1 MRKSFMAYLDRMRSL
16 CVGLVFS
23 CSLAACGGTAF
34 TSGGDDQ
41 GSGSSSASGGSGA
54 GGSSSGGSGQ
64 GAGGS
69 GTGGTHVLG
78 QCRID
83 TDCVA
88 VMDTRNPCYSP
99 ECSAPQAASK
109 EDAAADHCLV
119 LWEQRDAGAPADCAT
134 DIDGECPASCAV
146 QPECI
151 TPRCESGKCS
161 LEVSYVPGSC
171 EPSECERLTAEADA
185 AIAAAVACDPAVDSI
200 QCNGSAVLT
209 EACACPR
216 IANEAH
222 PELVEAAQKAINAR
236 EAACPPVPC
245 AFPLCQEPAASYCGA
260 NGACEAM

>member
-1 MRKSFMAYLDRMRSL
+1 MGESFMAYLDRMRAL
-16 CVGLVFS
+16 CVGLVLS
-23 CSLAACGGTAF
+23 GALAACGGTAY
-34 TSGGDDQ
+34 TSGDDQ
-41 GSGSSSASGGSGA
+41 GSGGSSASGGSG
-54 GGSSSGGSGQ
+54 GSSASGGSGQ
-64 GAGGS
+64 GTGGS
-69 GTGGTHVLG
+69 GTGGTQILG

-83 TDCVA
+83 SDCVA

-109 EDAAADHCLV
+109 AEATADHCLV
-119 LWEQRDAGAPADCAT
+119 LWEQRAAGTPAGCAT
-134 DIDGECPASCAV
+134 DLDGECPASCAV

-151 TPRCESGKCS
+151 TPRCESGQCT

-171 EPSECERLTAEADA
+171 ETSDCERLTAEADA

-209 EACACPR
+209 ETCACPR
-216 IANEAH
+216 IANETH

-236 EAACPPVPC
+236 EAACPLVPC